1 MGGFDS
7 GLKALID
14 IDADLAS
21 AYKAAGAPAS
31 RKRSPGFASLLR
43 IIINQQVSVQAGQ
56 AIWQGLENGIK
67 APTPEVILEVSIE
80 DLRGCGLSRAKAGCA
95 KELAGAILDGSLD
108 LDGLKRLDDD
118 GVLEQLTRIKG
129 IGRWTAE
136 IYLMFALGRPDIWPS
151 GDLALAVAAER
162 LLDLAERPD
171 PKKLEVIAEAWRPWR
186 TSAAVMLWHYYKHTG
201 PMGKAQR

>member
-67 APTPEVILEVSIE
+67 APTPEVTLEVSIE

-162 LLDLAERPD
+162 LLGLAERPD

>member
-43 IIINQQVSVQAGQ
+43 NIINQQVSVQAGQ

-162 LLDLAERPD
+162 LLGLAERPD

>member
-14 IDADLAS
+14 IDADLAR

-67 APTPEVILEVSIE
+67 ALTPEVILEVSIE

-95 KELAGAILDGSLD
+95 KELAGAISDGSLD

-162 LLDLAERPD
+162 LLGLAERPD

-186 TSAAVMLWHYYKHTG
+186 TSAAVMLWHYYKHAG